1 MVNMIGIPASILHL
15 EKSKELLEQVARG
28 PVEVGQLHE
37 IFQVDVNCFAVSI
50 YSKKFPLC
58 FALFTISWASH
69 QVLAQTCLTHEVS
82 TILVPVMSF
91 YNCSCFIR
99 HHTPC
104 AKLIWKQIFTKELVI
119 LP

>member
-58 FALFTISWASH
+58 FALLQFVGRPT
-69 QVLAQTCLTHEVS
+69 QVLAQTCLTLQRQMEKVIS
-82 TILVPVMSF
+82 KQNVEGEILADSLD
-91 YNCSCFIR
+91 
-99 HHTPC
+99 
-104 AKLIWKQIFTKELVI
+104 LILLII
-119 LP
+119 IS